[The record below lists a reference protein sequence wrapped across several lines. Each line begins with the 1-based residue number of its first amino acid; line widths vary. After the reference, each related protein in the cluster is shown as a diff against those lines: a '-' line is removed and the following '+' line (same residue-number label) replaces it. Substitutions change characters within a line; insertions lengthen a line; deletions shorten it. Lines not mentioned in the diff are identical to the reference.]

1 MIRVY
6 MQKNNKE
13 KGQAVKEIDRK
24 ERQLIKRYEEELRRI
39 KEEQE
44 K

>member
-1 MIRVY
+1 